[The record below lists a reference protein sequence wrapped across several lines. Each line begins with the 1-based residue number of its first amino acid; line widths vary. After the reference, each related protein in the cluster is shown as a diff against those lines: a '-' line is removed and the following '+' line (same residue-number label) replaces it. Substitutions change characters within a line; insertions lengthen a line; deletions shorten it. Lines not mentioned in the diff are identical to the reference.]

1 MAPARRHTS
10 DRVLDIAEVLVQTRG
25 FNAFSYA
32 DIARAVGIRK
42 ASLHHHF
49 ATKAELGMALVAR
62 YRSSFLD
69 ALHAIED
76 EADAAPERLKR
87 YTGLYGTVLRKGRMC
102 MCGMLAA
109 DVATLPKPM
118 RASIADFFTE
128 NETWLAGVLADGRKR
143 GQITFDGTPASMASF
158 IVSSLEGAMLVARAS
173 GDTGPFDD
181 VVLHLMAQIQP
192 TAKPARARRS

>member
-1 MAPARRHTS
+1 MAPARRQTS

-69 ALHAIED
+69 ALHAIEG
-76 EADAAPERLKR
+76 ETDAAPERLKR
-87 YTGLYGTVLRKGRMC
+87 YTNLYGTVLRKRRMC

-128 NETWLAGVLADGRKR
+128 NETWLAGVLTDGRKR

-173 GDTGPFDD
+173 GDAGPFDD
-181 VVLHLMAQIQP
+181 VVRHLMARIQP
-192 TAKPARARRS
+192 AAKPARARRS